1 MKLHLFLYLFCF
13 LPHLLSGQVE
23 DSPNVRVSLITDD
36 CEYSSARFEAT
47 VNGFGHYTCHWFRVG
62 ELRDIPLGDGV
73 VYEIPSLRRGDAGS
87 YYCAVTNPASGESI
101 KSALLELNVSVLEVY
116 LPDILN
122 VSEREKFTLLALDA
136 DGNSLPASKIKWYL
150 NGTVN
155 KTGNSFTALST
166 DMYIQAIYLEGTCS
180 GTASTDVFVKPRKLF
195 RGGNEDGFSRVSLSF
210 QVEIMVPSV
219 YCENEEL
226 AFRAS
231 ARGDA
236 GTSGFTFRWWKV
248 GHGYDLLISERQ
260 NFFLSPSK
268 ASDAGD
274 YYCEVRD
281 QNGFRVLS
289 DTQSLVL
296 SPVRIGLDPDLCY
309 ATQGERLTFKASY
322 SDGDTISNDS
332 LDWYQRAVSAPSWT
346 VGKDNRFVAGAGDS
360 YFKAVY
366 TNSKGC
372 TAEDSSL
379 IITRAHKNYL
389 GGVDDGFAFSGA
401 GFTVTRVLP
410 VAKLHE
416 FCDGGSVIFR
426 ATVPEG
432 DDSQFRFRWWKVSSP
447 TNELLSDNPDFSIT
461 GLQSR
466 DAGYYFC
473 EARDNNG
480 FSAFTDTVQ
489 LTSKRVVLPAAL
501 HAFAGERLSLAAC
514 DIHGNPVSAT
524 LTWRPSGLGTSN
536 PLIFT
541 APASDM
547 LVRVNCDF
555 GEHCLA
561 TDSTWI
567 YIHDKTVFHGGDNDG
582 FDRTQIPPALTKPRL
597 PELFCTLADTVS
609 FEIGA
614 MGSDLCYQ
622 WEYRLMSSSASG
634 WADVQKLNIPVVGA
648 TTPQIHL
655 REMPEELTILLRCKI
670 SNTLATIY
678 SDTVRLY
685 GHHLLQATVDKP
697 FVTLYDQRKE
707 SVCIT
712 LQHGVMPWS
721 FHYATPLN
729 TRYQR
734 NGLREATD
742 LMEVS
747 ETGTY
752 RLIYLRDSVGCELR
766 DSLPEIKV
774 SRPEIPEITISG
786 DKEVCENSDVLLRLE
801 IRNGVGPW
809 RVWVDLDGSPATDPG
824 LSWPLT
830 ITGRDTSL
838 LFQATR
844 GGTYAI
850 AKIEDLNSGNGNA
863 ITQGITSGSASIILH
878 MPDLVRFATLTD
890 NHVGSCRN
898 IDLFSHLGPYTSQ
911 ANQMP
916 ANGSFYVNGTLIP
929 VLWTP
934 VAGEHT
940 VRYVQKMDAYGCSG
954 NAEVTLIADPLPGLT
969 LYADRNVCENTSGD
983 LQIHTVGNKVDFQ
996 LIRKRTDRFSMLVS
1010 ETVSQIGTSEL
1021 GDNNYSEAIRFMV
1034 GDSCLIYTV
1043 RDISDKHGCVV
1054 ADVLS
1059 DTVYSRESPQI
1070 LLQSRYPDQASGQ
1083 WESLRAVDTIYTWG
1097 DATGIRAIPDKGV
1110 NPVDIKCEQVDH
1122 PGKGFNINNLHLTDA
1137 GIYRFSASDRYCSNS
1152 NVGELTL
1159 IHLKPLYMRL
1169 KVLLEG
1175 LAGNDYKEI
1184 TVDLVQN
1191 NQVVGSAA
1199 FLARGD
1205 GMVVDQEGNSVL
1217 STRSFLFTSPLAGDN
1232 FDIIVRSE
1240 GYLAV
1245 RGKKPFQF
1253 SDMASSSMLIDL
1265 TDSANLLSYDG
1276 DLSLHATRIGERDGK
1291 AIWALSTVEAN
1302 DNDLISVKDA
1312 NGTLLLPSR
1321 FINTE
1326 DETRRTLKNRDKY
1339 SGLK

>member
-1 MKLHLFLYLFCF
+1 MKLYLFLYLFCF
-13 LPHLLSGQVE
+13 LPQLLLGQAGN
-23 DSPNVRVSLITDD
+23 SPNVRVSLITDD

-47 VNGFGHYTCHWFRVG
+47 VGGLGHYTCHWYKVG
-62 ELRDIPLGDGV
+62 ELRDIPLGEGIT
-73 VYEIPSLRRGDAGS
+73 YEIPSLSVRDAGF
-87 YYCAVTNPASGESI
+87 YYCVVTNPVNGENI

-122 VSEREKFTLLALDA
+122 VSEREKFTLSALDA
-136 DGNSLPASKIKWYL
+136 DGNPLSESKLKWYL
-150 NGTVN
+150 NGTAN

-166 DMYIQAIYLEGTCS
+166 DMHIQATYLEGTCR

-210 QVEIMVPSV
+210 QVEIIVPPV

-248 GHGYDLLISERQ
+248 GHGYDLLVSERQ

-281 QNGFRVLS
+281 QNGFTVLS

-296 SPVRIGLDPDLCY
+296 LPVRISIDPNLCY
-309 ATQGERLTFKASY
+309 AAQGDRLTFTASY
-322 SDGDTISNDS
+322 SAGDTISHDS
-332 LDWYQRAVSAPSWT
+332 LNWYQRAVSAPSWT
-346 VGKDNRFVAGAGDS
+346 AGKGNHFIAGAGDS

-372 TAEDSSL
+372 MAEDSSL
-379 IITRAHKNYL
+379 IITRAHKSFL
-389 GGVDDGFAFSGA
+389 GGIDDGFAFSGA
-401 GFTVTRVLP
+401 GFTVMRVLP
-410 VAKLHE
+410 ASKLYE

-432 DDSQFRFRWWKVSSP
+432 DDSQYRFRWWKVSSP
-447 TNELLSDNPDFSIT
+447 TNELLSDSPDFSLS

-489 LTSKRVVLPAAL
+489 LTSKRVVLPAVL
-501 HAFAGERLSLAAC
+501 HAFAGERVSLTAS
-514 DIHGNPVSAT
+514 DIHGNPVSGI
-524 LTWRPSGLGTSN
+524 LTWRPSGLGISN
-536 PLIFT
+536 PLTFT

-547 LVRVNCDF
+547 LVRVTCDF
-555 GEHCLA
+555 GERCLA
-561 TDSTWI
+561 TDSTWV

-597 PELFCTLADTVS
+597 PESLCTLADTVS
-609 FEIGA
+609 FETGA
-614 MGSDLCYQ
+614 IGSDLRYQ
-622 WEYRLMSSSASG
+622 WEYRLISSQASG
-634 WADVQKLNIPVVGA
+634 WDNIQKLNIPIVGA
-648 TTPQIHL
+648 TAPLIHL
-655 REMPEELTILLRCKI
+655 QEMPEDLAVLLRCKI
-670 SNTLATIY
+670 SNSLATIY

-697 FVTLYDQRKE
+697 FVTLYDQKKE

-721 FHYATPLN
+721 FHYVTPLN

-734 NGLREATD
+734 NDLRVPTD

-752 RLIYLRDSVGCELR
+752 RLIYLRDSLGCELR

-801 IRNGVGPW
+801 VRNGVGPW
-809 RVWVDLDGSPATDPG
+809 QVWIDLDGSPATDPG

-844 GGTYAI
+844 GGTYTI

-890 NHVGSCRN
+890 NHVGSCYK
-898 IDLFSHLGPYTSQ
+898 IDLFSHLRPYTDQ
-911 ANQMP
+911 ATHISTD
-916 ANGSFYVNGTLIP
+916 GDFYVNGVLIP

-934 VAGEHT
+934 VIGKHT

-954 NAEVTLIADPLPGLT
+954 SAEVTLIADPLPGLT
-969 LYADRNVCENTSGD
+969 LHADRNVCENTSGD
-983 LQIHTVGNKVDFQ
+983 LQIRTVGNEVTFQ
-996 LIRKRTDRFSMLVS
+996 LIRKRTDRMSMLVS

-1021 GDNNYSEAIRFMV
+1021 SDKNYSEVIRFMA

-1043 RDISDKHGCVV
+1043 RNISDKHGCVV

-1059 DTVYSRESPQI
+1059 DTVYSRVSPQI
-1070 LLQSRYPDQASGQ
+1070 FLQILYPDQTNGQ
-1083 WESLRAVDTIYTWG
+1083 WASLRNVDTIYTWG
-1097 DATGIRAIPDKGV
+1097 DAAGIRVVPHKGV
-1110 NPVDIKCEQVDH
+1110 NPVDIQCEQVDYTD
-1122 PGKGFNINNLHLTDA
+1122 KKFNINDLHLADA
-1137 GIYRFSASDRYCSNS
+1137 GIYRFSASDRYCSNG
-1152 NVGELTL
+1152 NAGELTL
-1159 IHLKPLYMRL
+1159 IHLKPLYTRL

-1175 LAGNDYKEI
+1175 LAVNNQKEI
-1184 TVDLVQN
+1184 TVDLVQDN
-1191 NQVVGSAA
+1191 RVVGSAV
-1199 FLARGD
+1199 FFARGD

-1245 RGKKPFQF
+1245 RNKKPFQF
-1253 SDMASSSMLIDL
+1253 SETASSSILIDL
-1265 TDSANLLSYDG
+1265 TDSANLFSYDG
-1276 DLSLHATRIGERDGK
+1276 DLSRHATRIGERDGK
-1291 AIWALSTVEAN
+1291 VIWALSTVEAN
-1302 DNDLISVKDA
+1302 DNDLISVRDA

-1321 FINTE
+1321 FTDTG
-1326 DETRRTLKNRDKY
+1326 DETQRTLKNRDKY
-1339 SGLK
+1339 SGIK